1 MIDVLHKKGVF
12 LDHKMDFVETSKN
25 HSFLK
30 GFTHDF
36 YHKFKVLSSSSFE
49 ENKARNNDDWCSK

>member
-1 MIDVLHKKGVF
+1 MLEIKRDSF
-12 LDHKMDFVETSKN
+12 LDYKMDFVESSKN

-49 ENKARNNDDWCSK
+49 ENKARNNDDWCST

>member
-1 MIDVLHKKGVF
+1 MLEIKRDSF
-12 LDHKMDFVETSKN
+12 LDYKMDFVESFKN
-25 HSFLK
+25 HSFLQ

-49 ENKARNNDDWCSK
+49 ENKARNNDDWCST

>member
-1 MIDVLHKKGVF
+1 MLDIKRDSF
-12 LDHKMDFVETSKN
+12 LDYKMDFVESSKN

-30 GFTHDF
+30 DFTHDF

-49 ENKARNNDDWCSK
+49 ENKARNNDD